1 MWHHPR
7 TTSGQL
13 PRRRNTIRPTGTCP
27 HTRGRT
33 DDSGTSMTVTAAPQH
48 LFCVVLGGG
57 VAQGTQAL
65 AGLGDG
71 EGVAP
76 KEYSTREVHLGRR
89 LGQRRGSR
97 HAEPTLPL
105 DLGPVRCLRTR
116 RVAPFPGAAPRSV
129 GR

>member
-71 EGVAP
+71 AERWRGSIFEGAWGWRRTGRTQPPRVLGIGLP
-76 KEYSTREVHLGRR
+76 TRRGHGRR
-89 LGQRRGSR
+89 
-97 HAEPTLPL
+97 
-105 DLGPVRCLRTR
+105 
-116 RVAPFPGAAPRSV
+116 
-129 GR
+129 